1 MMVCNKH
8 FADYT
13 KQINILYILHI
24 NDALHQVL
32 IKLNEVYFMSAAVL
46 KLHQK
51 LQKWNKMK
59 ILSFS
64 LVEMALIYII
74 MQPIEFFEEHP
85 SCFHT
90 YFHRDMV

>member
-1 MMVCNKH
+1 
-8 FADYT
+8 
-13 KQINILYILHI
+13 
-24 NDALHQVL
+24 
-32 IKLNEVYFMSAAVL
+32 MSATVL

-59 ILSFS
+59 ILSFN
-64 LVEMALIYII
+64 LVKMALIYVI

-90 YFHRDMV
+90 YFYRDMV